1 MFRAY
6 LKVQIKRLLRVL
18 PMAVL
23 FNFIMILGICAIFVF
38 TIAIQSR
45 GEKRIGVGVVG
56 NIENKYM
63 KLGVEMLNNMDA
75 SRFSVKFESL
85 DEENAKKAL
94 REGRIAGYFKI
105 DKDFIEGL
113 ENGENRPV
121 IYVSSSGGL
130 MNELSK
136 EVASVFSVLIVNS
149 ERVIY
154 AVDEYLS
161 EHKNVYD
168 RETAN
173 TELNMSLLK
182 NVFTR
187 GKIYNIETKAL
198 TGEVSVKDNYIC
210 AMIIILKALSGVGL
224 GSLLSG
230 KKDTLQEVLKSRGL
244 SYISSIICELITVT
258 LYILILI
265 IFGFGIFLLAINFL
279 QDESFISPDYF
290 EFFCNIFAVSIMFAS
305 MHLFI
310 YELIYQRVTAVLM
323 EIILGISLCYIGG
336 CIYPLSFFPDIIQ
349 KISVFLPSTA
359 GKNILIS
366 GLGYRLD
373 LFSLAVVF
381 LYTVLF
387 MGGVYVLRCK
397 K

>member
-1 MFRAY
+1 
-6 LKVQIKRLLRVL
+6 
-18 PMAVL
+18 MAVL

-210 AMIIILKALSGVGL
+210 AMIIILTALSGVGL

-279 QDESFISPDYF
+279 HNESFISPDYF

-310 YELIYQRVTAVLM
+310 YELIYQRVTAVLT

-373 LFSLAVVF
+373 LFSLEVVF

>member
-1 MFRAY
+1 
-6 LKVQIKRLLRVL
+6 
-18 PMAVL
+18 MAVL

-210 AMIIILKALSGVGL
+210 AMIIILTALSGVGL

-290 EFFCNIFAVSIMFAS
+290 EFFCNIFAVSIMFAL

>member
-1 MFRAY
+1 
-6 LKVQIKRLLRVL
+6 
-18 PMAVL
+18 MAVL

-310 YELIYQRVTAVLM
+310 YELIYQRVTAVLT

>member
-1 MFRAY
+1 
-6 LKVQIKRLLRVL
+6 
-18 PMAVL
+18 MAVL

-85 DEENAKKAL
+85 DEEKAKKAL

-121 IYVSSSGGL
+121 IYASSSGGL

-210 AMIIILKALSGVGL
+210 AMIIILTALSGVGL

>member
-210 AMIIILKALSGVGL
+210 AMIIILIALSGVGL

-310 YELIYQRVTAVLM
+310 YELIYQRVTAVLT

>member
-85 DEENAKKAL
+85 DEEKAKKAL

-210 AMIIILKALSGVGL
+210 AMIIILIALSGVGL

>member
-1 MFRAY
+1 
-6 LKVQIKRLLRVL
+6 
-18 PMAVL
+18 MAVL

-75 SRFSVKFESL
+75 SRFSVKFESM

-210 AMIIILKALSGVGL
+210 AMIIILTALSGVGL

-310 YELIYQRVTAVLM
+310 YELIYQRVTAVLT

>member
-1 MFRAY
+1 
-6 LKVQIKRLLRVL
+6 
-18 PMAVL
+18 MAVL

-161 EHKNVYD
+161 EHKDVYD

-210 AMIIILKALSGVGL
+210 AMIIILTALSGVGL

-310 YELIYQRVTAVLM
+310 YELIYQRVTAVLT

>member
-1 MFRAY
+1 
-6 LKVQIKRLLRVL
+6 
-18 PMAVL
+18 MAVL

-210 AMIIILKALSGVGL
+210 AMIIILTALSGVGL

-244 SYISSIICELITVT
+244 SYISSIFCELITVT

-290 EFFCNIFAVSIMFAS
+290 DFFCNIFAVSIMFAS

-310 YELIYQRVTAVLM
+310 YELIYQRVTAVLT

>member
-1 MFRAY
+1 
-6 LKVQIKRLLRVL
+6 
-18 PMAVL
+18 MAVL

-210 AMIIILKALSGVGL
+210 AMIIILTALSGVGL

-310 YELIYQRVTAVLM
+310 YELIYQRVTAVLT

-373 LFSLAVVF
+373 LFSLEVVF

>member
-94 REGRIAGYFKI
+94 REGRIVGYFKI

-210 AMIIILKALSGVGL
+210 AMIIILTALSGVGL
-224 GSLLSG
+224 GSILSG

-244 SYISSIICELITVT
+244 SYISSIFCELITVT

-290 EFFCNIFAVSIMFAS
+290 DFFCNIFAVSIMFAS

-310 YELIYQRVTAVLM
+310 YELIYQRVTAVLT

>member
-1 MFRAY
+1 
-6 LKVQIKRLLRVL
+6 
-18 PMAVL
+18 MAVL

-45 GEKRIGVGVVG
+45 GEKRIGIGVVG

-94 REGRIAGYFKI
+94 REGRIVGYFKI

-210 AMIIILKALSGVGL
+210 AMIIILTALSGVGL

-310 YELIYQRVTAVLM
+310 YELIYQRVTAVLT

-381 LYTVLF
+381 LYCI
-387 MGGVYVLRCK
+387 VYGRCICFTM
-397 K
+397 

>member
-75 SRFSVKFESL
+75 SRLSVKFESL

-149 ERVIY
+149 ERVIC

-161 EHKNVYD
+161 EHKDVYD

-210 AMIIILKALSGVGL
+210 AMIIILTALSGVGL

-279 QDESFISPDYF
+279 QDKSFISPDYF

-310 YELIYQRVTAVLM
+310 YELIYQRVTAVLT
-323 EIILGISLCYIGG
+323 EIILGILLCYIGG

>member
-210 AMIIILKALSGVGL
+210 AMIIILTALSGVGL

>member
-1 MFRAY
+1 
-6 LKVQIKRLLRVL
+6 
-18 PMAVL
+18 MAVL

-85 DEENAKKAL
+85 DEEKAKKAL

-210 AMIIILKALSGVGL
+210 AMIIILIALSGVGL

>member
-1 MFRAY
+1 
-6 LKVQIKRLLRVL
+6 
-18 PMAVL
+18 MAVL

-210 AMIIILKALSGVGL
+210 AMIIILTALSGVGL

-310 YELIYQRVTAVLM
+310 YELIYQRVTAVLI

>member
-1 MFRAY
+1 
-6 LKVQIKRLLRVL
+6 
-18 PMAVL
+18 MAVL

-45 GEKRIGVGVVG
+45 GEKRIGLGVVG

-210 AMIIILKALSGVGL
+210 AMIIILTALSGVGL

-244 SYISSIICELITVT
+244 SYISSIFCELITVT

-279 QDESFISPDYF
+279 HNESFISPDYF

-310 YELIYQRVTAVLM
+310 YELIYQRVTAVLT

-373 LFSLAVVF
+373 LFSLEVVF

>member
-210 AMIIILKALSGVGL
+210 AMIIILTALSGVGL

-244 SYISSIICELITVT
+244 SYISSIFCELITVT

-290 EFFCNIFAVSIMFAS
+290 DFFCNIFAVSIMFAS

-310 YELIYQRVTAVLM
+310 YELIYQRVTAVLT

>member
-75 SRFSVKFESL
+75 SRFSVKFESM

-94 REGRIAGYFKI
+94 REGRIVGYFKI

-210 AMIIILKALSGVGL
+210 AMIIILTALSGVGL

-310 YELIYQRVTAVLM
+310 YELIYQRVTAVLT

>member
-1 MFRAY
+1 
-6 LKVQIKRLLRVL
+6 
-18 PMAVL
+18 MAVL

-56 NIENKYM
+56 NIENRYM

-210 AMIIILKALSGVGL
+210 AMIIILTALSGVGL

-310 YELIYQRVTAVLM
+310 YELIYQRVTAVLT

>member
-1 MFRAY
+1 
-6 LKVQIKRLLRVL
+6 
-18 PMAVL
+18 MAVL

-210 AMIIILKALSGVGL
+210 AMIIILTALSGVGL

-279 QDESFISPDYF
+279 KDESFISPDYF

-310 YELIYQRVTAVLM
+310 YELIYQRVTAVLT

>member
-1 MFRAY
+1 
-6 LKVQIKRLLRVL
+6 
-18 PMAVL
+18 MAVL

-210 AMIIILKALSGVGL
+210 AMIIILTALSGVGL

-310 YELIYQRVTAVLM
+310 YELIYQRVTAVLT
-323 EIILGISLCYIGG
+323 EIILGILLCYIGG

>member
-45 GEKRIGVGVVG
+45 GEKRIGIGVVG

-94 REGRIAGYFKI
+94 REGRIVGYFKI

-210 AMIIILKALSGVGL
+210 AMIIILTALSGVGL

-310 YELIYQRVTAVLM
+310 YELIYQRVTAVLT

>member
-75 SRFSVKFESL
+75 SRLSVKFESL

-161 EHKNVYD
+161 EHKDVYD

-198 TGEVSVKDNYIC
+198 TG
-210 AMIIILKALSGVGL
+210 
-224 GSLLSG
+224 
-230 KKDTLQEVLKSRGL
+230 
-244 SYISSIICELITVT
+244 
-258 LYILILI
+258 
-265 IFGFGIFLLAINFL
+265 
-279 QDESFISPDYF
+279 
-290 EFFCNIFAVSIMFAS
+290 
-305 MHLFI
+305 
-310 YELIYQRVTAVLM
+310 
-323 EIILGISLCYIGG
+323 
-336 CIYPLSFFPDIIQ
+336 
-349 KISVFLPSTA
+349 
-359 GKNILIS
+359 
-366 GLGYRLD
+366 
-373 LFSLAVVF
+373 
-381 LYTVLF
+381 
-387 MGGVYVLRCK
+387 
-397 K
+397 

>member
-1 MFRAY
+1 
-6 LKVQIKRLLRVL
+6 
-18 PMAVL
+18 MAVL

-210 AMIIILKALSGVGL
+210 AMIIILTALSGVGL

-349 KISVFLPSTA
+349 KISVLLPSTA

-381 LYTVLF
+381 LYTELF

>member
-1 MFRAY
+1 
-6 LKVQIKRLLRVL
+6 
-18 PMAVL
+18 MAVL

-38 TIAIQSR
+38 TIVIQSR

-75 SRFSVKFESL
+75 SRLSVKFESL

-210 AMIIILKALSGVGL
+210 AMIIILTALSGVEL

>member
-1 MFRAY
+1 
-6 LKVQIKRLLRVL
+6 
-18 PMAVL
+18 
-23 FNFIMILGICAIFVF
+23 
-38 TIAIQSR
+38 
-45 GEKRIGVGVVG
+45 
-56 NIENKYM
+56 
-63 KLGVEMLNNMDA
+63 
-75 SRFSVKFESL
+75 
-85 DEENAKKAL
+85 
-94 REGRIAGYFKI
+94 
-105 DKDFIEGL
+105 
-113 ENGENRPV
+113 
-121 IYVSSSGGL
+121 

-210 AMIIILKALSGVGL
+210 AMIIILTALSGVGL

-279 QDESFISPDYF
+279 QDKSFISPDYF

-310 YELIYQRVTAVLM
+310 YELIYQRVTAVLT

-366 GLGYRLD
+366 GFGYRLD

>member
-1 MFRAY
+1 
-6 LKVQIKRLLRVL
+6 
-18 PMAVL
+18 MAVL

-94 REGRIAGYFKI
+94 REGRIVGYFKI

-210 AMIIILKALSGVGL
+210 AMIIILTALSGVGL

-310 YELIYQRVTAVLM
+310 YELIYQRVTAVLT

>member
-1 MFRAY
+1 
-6 LKVQIKRLLRVL
+6 
-18 PMAVL
+18 MAVL

-210 AMIIILKALSGVGL
+210 AMIIILTALSGVGL

>member
-210 AMIIILKALSGVGL
+210 AMIIILTALSGVGL

-310 YELIYQRVTAVLM
+310 YELIYQRVTAVLT

>member
-1 MFRAY
+1 
-6 LKVQIKRLLRVL
+6 
-18 PMAVL
+18 MAVL

-210 AMIIILKALSGVGL
+210 AMIIILTALSGVGL

-387 MGGVYVLRCK
+387 MGGVYVLQCK

>member
-1 MFRAY
+1 
-6 LKVQIKRLLRVL
+6 
-18 PMAVL
+18 MAVL

-45 GEKRIGVGVVG
+45 GEKRIGIGVVG

-94 REGRIAGYFKI
+94 REGRIVGYFKI

-210 AMIIILKALSGVGL
+210 AMIIILTALSGVGL

-310 YELIYQRVTAVLM
+310 YELIYQRVTAVLT

>member
-1 MFRAY
+1 
-6 LKVQIKRLLRVL
+6 
-18 PMAVL
+18 MAVL

-94 REGRIAGYFKI
+94 REGRIVGYFKI

-210 AMIIILKALSGVGL
+210 AMIIILTALSGVGL
-224 GSLLSG
+224 GSILSG

-244 SYISSIICELITVT
+244 SYISSIFCELITVT

-290 EFFCNIFAVSIMFAS
+290 DFFCNIFAVSIMFAS

-310 YELIYQRVTAVLM
+310 YELIYQRVTAVLT

>member
-1 MFRAY
+1 
-6 LKVQIKRLLRVL
+6 
-18 PMAVL
+18 MAVL

-210 AMIIILKALSGVGL
+210 AMIIILTALSGVGL

-336 CIYPLSFFPDIIQ
+336 CIYTLSFFPDIIQ

>member
-1 MFRAY
+1 
-6 LKVQIKRLLRVL
+6 
-18 PMAVL
+18 MAVL

-75 SRFSVKFESL
+75 SRFSVKFESM

-94 REGRIAGYFKI
+94 REGRIVGYFKI

-210 AMIIILKALSGVGL
+210 AMIIILTALSGVGL

-310 YELIYQRVTAVLM
+310 YELIYQRVTAVLT

>member
-1 MFRAY
+1 
-6 LKVQIKRLLRVL
+6 
-18 PMAVL
+18 MAVL

-210 AMIIILKALSGVGL
+210 AMIIILTALSGVGL

-349 KISVFLPSTA
+349 KISVLLPSTA

>member
-1 MFRAY
+1 
-6 LKVQIKRLLRVL
+6 
-18 PMAVL
+18 MAVL

-210 AMIIILKALSGVGL
+210 AMIIILTALSGVGL

-310 YELIYQRVTAVLM
+310 YELIYQRVTAVLT

>member
-1 MFRAY
+1 
-6 LKVQIKRLLRVL
+6 
-18 PMAVL
+18 MAVL

-38 TIAIQSR
+38 TIVIQSR

-75 SRFSVKFESL
+75 SRLSVKFESL

-210 AMIIILKALSGVGL
+210 AMIIILTALSGVGL

>member
-1 MFRAY
+1 
-6 LKVQIKRLLRVL
+6 
-18 PMAVL
+18 MAVL

-210 AMIIILKALSGVGL
+210 AMIIILTALSGVGL

-265 IFGFGIFLLAINFL
+265 IFGFGIFILAINFL